1 MMHRDQ
7 LWQSSVT
14 RMGMMRGRAR
24 KSVVKRAIP
33 SV

>member
-1 MMHRDQ
+1 MHRDR

-14 RMGMMRGRAR
+14 RMGMMRAEVR
-24 KSVVKRAIP
+24 KSVVKRAVR